1 MVEMGFKE
9 PIAQKALQTL
19 EYPTVEGALKWI
31 DENREKL
38 NEIPMEEEEVSAV
51 DNLTSNNDIK
61 HFLLENMLFYHGF
74 EDKVFC

>member
-1 MVEMGFKE
+1 M
-9 PIAQKALQTL
+9 
-19 EYPTVEGALKWI
+19 KWI

-51 DNLTSNNDIK
+51 DNLASHDDIK
-61 HFLLENMLFYHGF
+61 QFLLENMLFYHGF

>member
-1 MVEMGFKE
+1 MGFKE

-61 HFLLENMLFYHGF
+61 QFLLENMLFYHGF